1 MLAEVLTYL
10 NKGLSLTGC
19 PVAGMDKHQGGMFEI
34 LGPMSKEMAAD
45 KINLTKKKKLCC
57 SSDCRH
63 HDKEKEGKD
72 MHVHRHTPDF

>member
-19 PVAGMDKHQGGMFEI
+19 PVTGMGKHQGGMFEI

-45 KINLTKKKKLCC
+45 KINLTKKKKKTLLLL
-57 SSDCRH
+57 
-63 HDKEKEGKD
+63 
-72 MHVHRHTPDF
+72 